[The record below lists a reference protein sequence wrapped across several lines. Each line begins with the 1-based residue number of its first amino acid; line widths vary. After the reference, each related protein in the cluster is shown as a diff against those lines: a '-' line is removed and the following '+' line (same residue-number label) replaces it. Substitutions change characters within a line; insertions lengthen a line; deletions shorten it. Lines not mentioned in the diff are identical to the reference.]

1 MKFFKERLIIYNSDK
16 SLENKPNC
24 SARALSTAYNKKY
37 SDIVDMAGGEDG
49 VGDIFN
55 IASIFEKL
63 GIQDIIELPSMPT
76 VRQYCDTLGDGVYI
90 LLVVRPGNDRISHAI
105 CYIDG
110 NWYDTY
116 DDSDFLVRVSVL
128 VRSGKSGANTFSEED
143 IDEFIQY
150 SKQILLEKLLDKF
163 TKANNVIVSDFYGLN
178 INKRDQYQFI
188 IGVIFDCED
197 NKKITNL
204 FKYSVSPWMTKE
216 DVFMDIDNDCEEF
229 INKIE
234 LK

>member
-1 MKFFKERLIIYNSDK
+1 MKFVDERLIIYNPDK

-37 SDIVDMAGGEDG
+37 SDIVDMAGGEDE

-55 IASIFEKL
+55 IVSIFEKL
-63 GIQDIIELPSMPT
+63 GTQDIIELPSMPT
-76 VRQYCDTLGDGVYI
+76 VKQYCDTLGDGVYI
-90 LLVVRPGNDRISHAI
+90 LLVVRPGNDKISHAI

-116 DDSDFLVRVSVL
+116 DDNDFLVRVSVL
-128 VRSGKSGANTFSEED
+128 VRSGKSKVSTFSEDD

-150 SKQILLEKLLDKF
+150 SKQVLFEKLLNKF
-163 TKANNVIVSDFYGLN
+163 KRASNVIVSDFYELN
-178 INKRDQYQFI
+178 TNKRDQYQFI
-188 IGVIFDCED
+188 IGVIFDSEN

-204 FKYSVSPWMTKE
+204 FKYSVSPWMKKE
-216 DVFMDIDNDCEEF
+216 DVFADINNDCEEF
-229 INKIE
+229 INSIVLE
-234 LK
+234 